1 MIEGSRPQ
9 QAMHADV
16 ASLLAAHGL
25 AGASEAAFVHTGFS
39 GATLTRLVREDGAA
53 FVLKRMSL
61 GRDWIMR
68 ATDDDECREAAM
80 ATARMRLGPTIAS
93 PSVGAARDGDSYA
106 LLMQD
111 MSAYLLPQGV
121 VPDEVLGLILTRIG
135 ELHSRP
141 APAAVPWCDPAKR
154 LTLLTPRGARIA
166 EAYGAP
172 VARDITEGWR
182 LFERQAP
189 PRVVEL
195 IQALWDDSGPLL
207 RLLEVLE
214 EEEGCGGGLLHGDL
228 KFDNIGI
235 DPAGRMWLIDWSM
248 TMRASIVVEI
258 GWFLAINSRRMA
270 RSLDDVLADLV
281 KGGTAQLLT
290 VLCGLLLRGWR
301 KALDAEA
308 GNPEE
313 LRWWCAGAEAAARLL

>member
-1 MIEGSRPQ
+1 
-9 QAMHADV
+9 MHADV

-61 GRDWIMR
+61 ARDWIMR
-68 ATDDDECREAAM
+68 ATDDDGCREVAM

-93 PSVGAARDGDSYA
+93 PSVGASRDGDSYA

-111 MSAYLLPQGV
+111 ISDYLLPQGV
-121 VPDEVLGLILTRIG
+121 VLDELLDLILIRIG
-135 ELHSRP
+135 ELHSRRP
-141 APAAVPWCDPAKR
+141 PAAVPWCDPGKR

-195 IQALWDDSGPLL
+195 IQALWDDPDPLL
-207 RLLEVLE
+207 KVIEDYAVS
-214 EEEGCGGGLLHGDL
+214 LLHGDL

-235 DPAGRMWLIDWSM
+235 DPAGGMWLIDWSM
-248 TMRASIVVEI
+248 TMHSSIVVEI

-281 KGGTAQLLT
+281 EGGKARLLT